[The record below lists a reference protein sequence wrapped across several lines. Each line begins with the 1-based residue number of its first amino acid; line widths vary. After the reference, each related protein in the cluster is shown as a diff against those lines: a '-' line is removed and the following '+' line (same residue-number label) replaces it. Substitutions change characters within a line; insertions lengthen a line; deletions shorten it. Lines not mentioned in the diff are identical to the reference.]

1 MICFQFCDA
10 SFKSLGYLI
19 IRKVA
24 EAVSRSFLAADPSF
38 LPLFFLTPFAPSAP
52 LIFSGAL
59 NFLHEGDLTGEAM
72 EKGAFGMEERN
83 ADILILG
90 AGCAGL
96 TAGLYAARAGKRT
109 VILERGVPGGQAALP
124 GRIDNYPGL
133 PGIDGASLMQR
144 LRQQACDAGAE
155 LICTDVR
162 QVSLAEKRV
171 QTGTGDFSAP
181 AMILATGAEPRTL
194 GIPGEARFRGRGV
207 SYCASCDGF
216 FYRGREV
223 YVVGGGNSAGEE
235 ALHLAQLASRV
246 HILVRGGSMRCDDAT
261 ARQLRDTPNIHVAL
275 HRALREIRGGE
286 NIETLLIEDTE
297 SGAVSAVGAKNAGV
311 FIFIGYRPAS
321 GLFAGALDM
330 DENGYLLTDENLQ
343 TNIPGVFAAGDVR
356 QKTLRQIVTAAAD
369 GALAAVQACK
379 FLQNVL

>member
-1 MICFQFCDA
+1 
-10 SFKSLGYLI
+10 
-19 IRKVA
+19 
-24 EAVSRSFLAADPSF
+24 
-38 LPLFFLTPFAPSAP
+38 
-52 LIFSGAL
+52 
-59 NFLHEGDLTGEAM
+59 
-72 EKGAFGMEERN
+72 MEERN

-162 QVSLAEKRV
+162 RVGPAEKRV
-171 QTGTGDFSAP
+171 ETAAGDFTAP
-181 AMILATGAEPRTL
+181 AMILATGAEPRRL
-194 GIPGEARFRGRGV
+194 GIPGEERFRGRGV

-235 ALHLAQLASRV
+235 ALHLAALASRV

-261 ARQLRDTPNIHVAL
+261 ARQLRETPNLSVEL

-286 NIETLLIEDTE
+286 AMKTLLIENTA
-297 SGAVSAVGAKNAGV
+297 SGAVSAVAAEGAGV

-321 GLFAGALDM
+321 DLLAGALDM
-330 DENGYLLTDENLQ
+330 DESGYLLTDESLQ

-356 QKTLRQIVTAAAD
+356 RKALRQIVTAAAD

-379 FLQNVL
+379 FLQNMV